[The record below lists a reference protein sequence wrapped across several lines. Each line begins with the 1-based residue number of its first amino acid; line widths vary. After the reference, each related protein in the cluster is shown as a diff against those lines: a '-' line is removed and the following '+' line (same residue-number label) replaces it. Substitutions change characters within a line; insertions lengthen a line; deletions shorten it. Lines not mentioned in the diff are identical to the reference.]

1 MFPEPKLN
9 KLEPPNRNRIL
20 YFTLKTQFKLIKF
33 MKETLEGHFCGADD
47 EHNIDYPKKTTLFE
61 FAKQLN
67 ATAEQKGKVEDKNGE
82 KHFSVSTYHDMID
95 DVSQKLKIGFEQYIM
110 AKEGEI
116 NKLKKELAKEK
127 SISDSLLSNN
137 LQLVQNLDEAKE
149 ENKVLSQ
156 SLDKVQAGYRQLSH
170 SLREV
175 QSENKQLAQ
184 KLDKVQSEKQQLAH
198 DSEATQAE
206 NRQLA
211 YKLYQAQESN
221 KLLAKNSEDI
231 LKANQQLAQKLDEA
245 QTENQQLAHDLGE
258 AQTKSKELARGQGE
272 ALAECSML
280 EYKLEE
286 AQAENQKLS
295 KKLDDARFDIG
306 RQNIA
311 IGHLKKKAERKDDAM
326 QADTSEVKEKIAR
339 EMIDSGIRF
348 VKDMKTAIDD
358 SQTFKCMG
366 LLNHMTDDCFGKHEP
381 IHRELKDM
389 IQGIFGSR
397 EQVAKEQN
405 EPRPN
410 NIRVEKG
417 GVYNAE
423 VHHQDIHPKVDKRDS
438 LPEAD
443 LPGSLPEADLMDSLP
458 RHKRRRFRLEGEDY
472 E

>member
-1 MFPEPKLN
+1 MREVFEGDHSLN
-9 KLEPPNRNRIL
+9 
-20 YFTLKTQFKLIKF
+20 Y
-33 MKETLEGHFCGADD
+33 GADD
-47 EHNIDYPKKTTLFE
+47 EHYFVYPKEKTPFE
-61 FAKQLN
+61 LYKKKN
-67 ATAEQKGKVEDKNGE
+67 TTAEKQKEKVEDKNGQ
-82 KHFSVSTYHDMID
+82 KQVSVSTYHDMID

-116 NKLKKELAKEK
+116 SKLKKELAKEK

-137 LQLVQNLDEAKE
+137 LQLVQDLDEAKE
-149 ENKVLSQ
+149 ENKDLSQ

-175 QSENKQLAQ
+175 QSEKQQLTQNLDEVKAKNKQLT
-184 KLDKVQSEKQQLAH
+184 H

-221 KLLAKNSEDI
+221 KQLAQNREDI
-231 LKANQQLAQKLDEA
+231 LKA
-245 QTENQQLAHDLGE
+245 NQQLAHDLGE

-272 ALAECSML
+272 AMAECSML

-286 AQAENQKLS
+286 TQAENQKLS
-295 KKLDDARFDIG
+295 KKLDEARDEISCKDITI
-306 RQNIA
+306 RRM
-311 IGHLKKKAERKDDAM
+311 KKDAERKDTAM
-326 QADTSEVKEKIAR
+326 QADVSEVKEKFAR

-366 LLNHMTDDCFGKHEP
+366 LLNHMTDDCFGKHES

-410 NIRVEKG
+410 NVTVEKG

-423 VHHQDIHPKVDKRDS
+423 VHHQDIHHEVDQPDFLPKGYHPLS
-438 LPEAD
+438 LPEVD
-443 LPGSLPEADLMDSLP
+443 LKDSLS
-458 RHKRRRFRLEGEDY
+458 RYKRKRLGLEGDDY
-472 E
+472 EWR

>member
-1 MFPEPKLN
+1 MREVFEGDHSLN
-9 KLEPPNRNRIL
+9 
-20 YFTLKTQFKLIKF
+20 Y
-33 MKETLEGHFCGADD
+33 GADD
-47 EHNIDYPKKTTLFE
+47 EHYFVYPKEKTPFE
-61 FAKQLN
+61 LYKKKN
-67 ATAEQKGKVEDKNGE
+67 TTAEKQKEKVEDKNGQ
-82 KHFSVSTYHDMID
+82 KQVSVSTYHDMID

-110 AKEGEI
+110 AKEEEI
-116 NKLKKELAKEK
+116 RKLNEKLASKQR
-127 SISDSLLSNN
+127 ISDSLISENQ
-137 LQLVQNLDEAKE
+137 QLVQNLDEAK
-149 ENKVLSQ
+149 K
-156 SLDKVQAGYRQLSH
+156 
-170 SLREV
+170 
-175 QSENKQLAQ
+175 ENKQLAR

-198 DSEATQAE
+198 DLEATQAE

-326 QADTSEVKEKIAR
+326 QADTSEVKEKFAR

-423 VHHQDIHPKVDKRDS
+423 VHHQDIHPKVDLPDS
-438 LPEAD
+438 LPD
-443 LPGSLPEADLMDSLP
+443 GDMKDFLP
-458 RHKRRRFRLEGEDY
+458 RYKRKRLGLEGEDY
-472 E
+472 EWR

>member
-1 MFPEPKLN
+1 MREVFEGDHSLN
-9 KLEPPNRNRIL
+9 
-20 YFTLKTQFKLIKF
+20 Y
-33 MKETLEGHFCGADD
+33 GADY
-47 EHNIDYPKKTTLFE
+47 EHYIVYPKEKTLYE

-67 ATAEQKGKVEDKNGE
+67 ATAEQKEKGEDEKGE
-82 KHFSVSTYHDMID
+82 KQISVSTYLDMID
-95 DVSQKLKIGFEQYIM
+95 DVSQKLKIGFEQYKK
-110 AKEGEI
+110 AKEEEI
-116 NKLKKELAKEK
+116 RKLKNELAKEK
-127 SISDSLLSNN
+127 SISDNLLSHN
-137 LQLVQNLDEAKE
+137 LQLVQDLDEAKE
-149 ENKVLSQ
+149 
-156 SLDKVQAGYRQLSH
+156 
-170 SLREV
+170 
-175 QSENKQLAQ
+175 ENKQLAQ
-184 KLDKVQSEKQQLAH
+184 KLDKVQSEKQQLVH
-198 DSEATQAE
+198 DLEATQAE

-221 KLLAKNSEDI
+221 K
-231 LKANQQLAQKLDEA
+231 
-245 QTENQQLAHDLGE
+245 QLAHDLGE

-272 ALAECSML
+272 AMAECSML

-295 KKLDDARFDIG
+295 KKLDEARDEISCKD
-306 RQNIA
+306 IA
-311 IGHLKKKAERKDDAM
+311 IRRMKKDAERKDTAM
-326 QADTSEVKEKIAR
+326 QVDVSEVKEKFAR

-366 LLNHMTDDCFGKHEP
+366 LLNHMTDDCFGKHEA

-423 VHHQDIHPKVDKRDS
+423 VHHQNIHPKVDKRDS

-443 LPGSLPEADLMDSLP
+443 LPDSLPEADLMDSLP
-458 RHKRRRFRLEGEDY
+458 RYKRKRFRLEGEDY
-472 E
+472 EWR

>member
-1 MFPEPKLN
+1 MREVFEGDHSLN
-9 KLEPPNRNRIL
+9 
-20 YFTLKTQFKLIKF
+20 Y
-33 MKETLEGHFCGADD
+33 GADD
-47 EHNIDYPKKTTLFE
+47 EHYIVYPKEKTLYE

-67 ATAEQKGKVEDKNGE
+67 ATAEQKEKGEDEKGE
-82 KHFSVSTYHDMID
+82 KQISVSTYLDMID
-95 DVSQKLKIGFEQYIM
+95 DVSQKLKIGFEQYKK
-110 AKEGEI
+110 AKEEEI
-116 NKLKKELAKEK
+116 RKLKNELAKEK
-127 SISDSLLSNN
+127 SISDNLLSHN
-137 LQLVQNLDEAKE
+137 LQLVQDLDEAKE
-149 ENKVLSQ
+149 ENKQQALK
-156 SLDKVQAGYRQLSH
+156 LDK
-170 SLREV
+170 V

-184 KLDKVQSEKQQLAH
+184 KLDKVQSEKQQLVH
-198 DSEATQAE
+198 DLEATQAE

-221 KLLAKNSEDI
+221 KQLAQNREDI
-231 LKANQQLAQKLDEA
+231 LKA
-245 QTENQQLAHDLGE
+245 NQQLAHDLGE

-272 ALAECSML
+272 AMAECSML

-295 KKLDDARFDIG
+295 KKLDDARDEISSQDITI
-306 RQNIA
+306 RRM
-311 IGHLKKKAERKDDAM
+311 KKDAERKDTAM
-326 QADTSEVKEKIAR
+326 QVDVSEVKEKFAR

-366 LLNHMTDDCFGKHEP
+366 LLNHMTDDCFGKHEA

-410 NIRVEKG
+410 NVTVEKG

-423 VHHQDIHPKVDKRDS
+423 VHHQDIHHEVDQPDFLPKGYHPLSLSEVDQ
-438 LPEAD
+438 LI
-443 LPGSLPEADLMDSLP
+443 SLP
-458 RHKRRRFRLEGEDY
+458 RHKRKRLGLEGEDY
-472 E
+472 EWK

>member
-1 MFPEPKLN
+1 MREVFEGDHSLN
-9 KLEPPNRNRIL
+9 
-20 YFTLKTQFKLIKF
+20 Y
-33 MKETLEGHFCGADD
+33 GADD
-47 EHNIDYPKKTTLFE
+47 EHYFVYPKQKTLSVLYKNKNT
-61 FAKQLN
+61 
-67 ATAEQKGKVEDKNGE
+67 TAEMQIEKVEDGE
-82 KHFSVSTYHDMID
+82 GKKHSSVCSYIDMIN
-95 DVSQKLKIGFEQYIM
+95 DVSQKLKIGFEQYKK
-110 AKEGEI
+110 AKEEEI
-116 NKLKKELAKEK
+116 RKLKKELAKEK
-127 SISDSLLSNN
+127 SISDNLLSNN
-137 LQLVQNLDEAKE
+137 LQLVLGLDEAKE
-149 ENKVLSQ
+149 ENKQQALK
-156 SLDKVQAGYRQLSH
+156 LDK
-170 SLREV
+170 V

-221 KLLAKNSEDI
+221 K
-231 LKANQQLAQKLDEA
+231 QLAQKLDEVQTENQQLAHDLDEA
-245 QTENQQLAHDLGE
+245 QKENQQLAHDLGE

-272 ALAECSML
+272 AMAECSML

-295 KKLDDARFDIG
+295 KKLDDARDEISSQDITI
-306 RQNIA
+306 RRM
-311 IGHLKKKAERKDDAM
+311 KKDAERKDTAM
-326 QADTSEVKEKIAR
+326 QVDVSEVKEKFAR

-366 LLNHMTDDCFGKHEP
+366 LLNHMTDDCFGKHEA

-410 NIRVEKG
+410 NVTVEKG
-417 GVYNAE
+417 GVYVAE

-458 RHKRRRFRLEGEDY
+458 RYKRKRLGLEGEDY
-472 E
+472 EWK

>member
-1 MFPEPKLN
+1 
-9 KLEPPNRNRIL
+9 
-20 YFTLKTQFKLIKF
+20 

-47 EHNIDYPKKTTLFE
+47 EHNIVYPKKKTLLE
-61 FAKQLN
+61 LLKQENPAL
-67 ATAEQKGKVEDKNGE
+67 ERPVKVDKNE
-82 KHFSVSTYHDMID
+82 KKHFSVSTYIDMID
-95 DVSQKLKIGFEQYIM
+95 DVSQKLKIGFEQYKK
-110 AKEGEI
+110 AKEEEI
-116 NKLKKELAKEK
+116 RKLKNELAAEKLFSDGVHKE
-127 SISDSLLSNN
+127 N
-137 LQLVQNLDEAKE
+137 QMLVQNLHKAKAENQQLTQNLDEVKAK
-149 ENKVLSQ
+149 
-156 SLDKVQAGYRQLSH
+156 
-170 SLREV
+170 
-175 QSENKQLAQ
+175 NKQLT
-184 KLDKVQSEKQQLAH
+184 H

-211 YKLYQAQESN
+211 YKLYLAQESN
-221 KLLAKNSEDI
+221 K
-231 LKANQQLAQKLDEA
+231 QLAQDLEQDQESNKQLAQNLEQAQKSKRQLARELDEA
-245 QTENQQLAHDLGE
+245 QKTNRQLAHDLDE
-258 AQTKSKELARGQGE
+258 AQAENKQLARGQGE
-272 ALAECSML
+272 AMDECIIL

-286 AQAENQKLS
+286 AKAENEKLS
-295 KKLDDARFDIG
+295 RKLDDARFDIG

-311 IGHLKKKAERKDDAM
+311 IGHLKKDAERKDTAM
-326 QADTSEVKEKIAR
+326 QADVSEVKEKFAR

-438 LPEAD
+438 LPKAD
-443 LPGSLPEADLMDSLP
+443 QRGSLPEVDQLDSLP
-458 RHKRRRFRLEGEDY
+458 RYKRKRLGLEGEDY
-472 E
+472 EWR

>member
-1 MFPEPKLN
+1 
-9 KLEPPNRNRIL
+9 
-20 YFTLKTQFKLIKF
+20 

-47 EHNIDYPKKTTLFE
+47 EHNIVYPKETTLFE

-67 ATAEQKGKVEDKNGE
+67 ATAEQKEKGEDEKGE
-82 KHFSVSTYHDMID
+82 KQISVSTYLGMID

-110 AKEGEI
+110 AKEEEI
-116 NKLKKELAKEK
+116 RKLNEKLASKQR
-127 SISDSLLSNN
+127 ISDSLISENQ
-137 LQLVQNLDEAKE
+137 QLVQNLDEAK
-149 ENKVLSQ
+149 K
-156 SLDKVQAGYRQLSH
+156 
-170 SLREV
+170 
-175 QSENKQLAQ
+175 ENKQLAR

-198 DSEATQAE
+198 DLEATQAE

-438 LPEAD
+438 LPKAD
-443 LPGSLPEADLMDSLP
+443 QRGSLPEVDQLDSLS
-458 RHKRRRFRLEGEDY
+458 RYKRKRLGLEGEDY
-472 E
+472 EWK

>member
-1 MFPEPKLN
+1 
-9 KLEPPNRNRIL
+9 
-20 YFTLKTQFKLIKF
+20 

-47 EHNIDYPKKTTLFE
+47 EHNIVYPKKKTLLE
-61 FAKQLN
+61 LLKQENPAL
-67 ATAEQKGKVEDKNGE
+67 ERPVKVDKNEE
-82 KHFSVSTYHDMID
+82 KHFSVSTYIDMID
-95 DVSQKLKIGFEQYIM
+95 DVSQKLKIGFEQYKK
-110 AKEGEI
+110 AKEEEI
-116 NKLKKELAKEK
+116 RKLKNELAAEKLFSDGVHKE
-127 SISDSLLSNN
+127 N
-137 LQLVQNLDEAKE
+137 QMLVQNLHKAKAENQQLTQNLDEVKAK
-149 ENKVLSQ
+149 
-156 SLDKVQAGYRQLSH
+156 
-170 SLREV
+170 
-175 QSENKQLAQ
+175 NKQLT
-184 KLDKVQSEKQQLAH
+184 H

-221 KLLAKNSEDI
+221 K
-231 LKANQQLAQKLDEA
+231 QLAQKLDEV
-245 QTENQQLAHDLGE
+245 QTENKLLAHDLDE
-258 AQTKSKELARGQGE
+258 AQKANRHFAHDLDEAQKKNKELAQGQGE
-272 ALAECSML
+272 AMAECSML

-295 KKLDDARFDIG
+295 KKLDDARDEISCKDF
-306 RQNIA
+306 A
-311 IGHLKKKAERKDDAM
+311 IRRMKKEAERKDDAM

-366 LLNHMTDDCFGKHEP
+366 LLNHMTDDCFGKHES

-410 NIRVEKG
+410 NVTVEKG

-423 VHHQDIHPKVDKRDS
+423 VHHQDIHHEVDQRDFLLKADHPLSLSEVDKAFS
-438 LPEAD
+438 L
-443 LPGSLPEADLMDSLP
+443 S
-458 RHKRRRFRLEGEDY
+458 RYKRKRLGLEGEDY
-472 E
+472 EWK

>member
-1 MFPEPKLN
+1 MREVFEGDHSLN
-9 KLEPPNRNRIL
+9 
-20 YFTLKTQFKLIKF
+20 Y
-33 MKETLEGHFCGADD
+33 GVDD
-47 EHNIDYPKKTTLFE
+47 EHYFVYPKEKTLYELCKEKNT
-61 FAKQLN
+61 
-67 ATAEQKGKVEDKNGE
+67 TAEKQKEKVEDE
-82 KHFSVSTYHDMID
+82 KGKKHSSVCSYIDMID
-95 DVSQKLKIGFEQYIM
+95 DVSQKLKIGFEQYKK
-110 AKEGEI
+110 AKEEEI
-116 NKLKKELAKEK
+116 RKLKNELAEEK
-127 SISDSLLSNN
+127 SISDNLLSHN
-137 LQLVQNLDEAKE
+137 LQLVQDLDEAKE
-149 ENKVLSQ
+149 ENKQQALK
-156 SLDKVQAGYRQLSH
+156 LDK
-170 SLREV
+170 V

-184 KLDKVQSEKQQLAH
+184 KLDKVQSEKQQLVH
-198 DSEATQAE
+198 DLEATQAE

-221 KLLAKNSEDI
+221 K
-231 LKANQQLAQKLDEA
+231 
-245 QTENQQLAHDLGE
+245 QLAHDLGE

-272 ALAECSML
+272 AMAECSML

-295 KKLDDARFDIG
+295 KKLDDARDEISSQDITI
-306 RQNIA
+306 RRM
-311 IGHLKKKAERKDDAM
+311 KKDAERKDTAM
-326 QADTSEVKEKIAR
+326 QVDVSEVKEKFAR

-366 LLNHMTDDCFGKHEP
+366 LLNHMTDDCFGKHEA

-423 VHHQDIHPKVDKRDS
+423 VHHQDIHHEVDQPDFLPKGYHPLSLSEVDQ
-438 LPEAD
+438 LI
-443 LPGSLPEADLMDSLP
+443 SLP
-458 RHKRRRFRLEGEDY
+458 RYKRKRLGLEGDDY
-472 E
+472 EWK

>member
-1 MFPEPKLN
+1 MREVFEGDHSLN
-9 KLEPPNRNRIL
+9 
-20 YFTLKTQFKLIKF
+20 Y
-33 MKETLEGHFCGADD
+33 GADD
-47 EHNIDYPKKTTLFE
+47 EHYIVYPKVKILSELYKKKNT
-61 FAKQLN
+61 
-67 ATAEQKGKVEDKNGE
+67 TAEKQKEKVEDEKGE
-82 KHFSVSTYHDMID
+82 KQVSVSTYHDMID

-116 NKLKKELAKEK
+116 SKLKKELAKEK

-137 LQLVQNLDEAKE
+137 LQLVQDLDEAKE
-149 ENKVLSQ
+149 ENKDLSQ

-175 QSENKQLAQ
+175 QSEKQQLTQNLDEVKAKNK
-184 KLDKVQSEKQQLAH
+184 QLAH

-221 KLLAKNSEDI
+221 K
-231 LKANQQLAQKLDEA
+231 QLAQNLNQAQKSKSQLAHDLDEA
-245 QTENQQLAHDLGE
+245 QKENQQLAHDLGE

-272 ALAECSML
+272 AMAECSML

-295 KKLDDARFDIG
+295 KKLDEARDEISS
-306 RQNIA
+306 QDIA
-311 IGHLKKKAERKDDAM
+311 IRRMKKDAERKDTAM
-326 QADTSEVKEKIAR
+326 QVDVSEVKEAFAR

-366 LLNHMTDDCFGKHEP
+366 LLTRMTDDCFGKHEA
-381 IHRELKDM
+381 IHSELKDM

-410 NIRVEKG
+410 NVTVEKG

-423 VHHQDIHPKVDKRDS
+423 VHHQNIHPKVDKRDF

-458 RHKRRRFRLEGEDY
+458 RYKRRRFRLEGDDY
-472 E
+472 EWR

>member
-1 MFPEPKLN
+1 MREVFEGDHSLN
-9 KLEPPNRNRIL
+9 
-20 YFTLKTQFKLIKF
+20 Y
-33 MKETLEGHFCGADD
+33 GADD
-47 EHNIDYPKKTTLFE
+47 EHYIVYPKEKTLFE
-61 FAKQLN
+61 LYKN
-67 ATAEQKGKVEDKNGE
+67 KNTTAEKQKEKVEDENGK

-116 NKLKKELAKEK
+116 NKLKQELAKEK

-137 LQLVQNLDEAKE
+137 LRLVQDLDEAKE
-149 ENKVLSQ
+149 ENKQLSQ
-156 SLDKVQAGYRQLSH
+156 SLDKVQAGNRQLAH
-170 SLREV
+170 RLREV
-175 QSENKQLAQ
+175 QSEKQQLAQ

-231 LKANQQLAQKLDEA
+231 LKANQQLAQKLDETQKA
-245 QTENQQLAHDLGE
+245 NQQLAHDLGE

-272 ALAECSML
+272 AMAECSML

-295 KKLDDARFDIG
+295 KKLDDARDEISCKDITI
-306 RQNIA
+306 RRM
-311 IGHLKKKAERKDDAM
+311 KKDAERKDTAM
-326 QADTSEVKEKIAR
+326 QVDVSEVKEKFAR

-366 LLNHMTDDCFGKHEP
+366 LLNHMTDDCFGKHEA

-410 NIRVEKG
+410 NVTVEKG

-423 VHHQDIHPKVDKRDS
+423 VHHQDIHHEVDQPDFLPKGYHPLSLSEVDQ
-438 LPEAD
+438 LI
-443 LPGSLPEADLMDSLP
+443 SLP
-458 RHKRRRFRLEGEDY
+458 RYKRRRFRLEGEDY
-472 E
+472 EWK

>member
-1 MFPEPKLN
+1 MREVFEGDHSLN
-9 KLEPPNRNRIL
+9 
-20 YFTLKTQFKLIKF
+20 Y
-33 MKETLEGHFCGADD
+33 GADD
-47 EHNIDYPKKTTLFE
+47 EHYIVYPKVKILSELYKKKNT
-61 FAKQLN
+61 
-67 ATAEQKGKVEDKNGE
+67 TAEKQKEKVEDEKGE
-82 KHFSVSTYHDMID
+82 KQVSVSTYHDMID

-116 NKLKKELAKEK
+116 SKLKKELAKEK

-137 LQLVQNLDEAKE
+137 LQLVQDLDEAKE
-149 ENKVLSQ
+149 ENKDLSQ

-175 QSENKQLAQ
+175 QSEKQQLTQNLDEVKAKNKQLAH
-184 KLDKVQSEKQQLAH
+184 KSET
-198 DSEATQAE
+198 TQAE

-211 YKLYQAQESN
+211 CKLYQSQELNKKQAQNLNEAY
-221 KLLAKNSEDI
+221 KLKC
-231 LKANQQLAQKLDEA
+231 QLAHDLDEA

-258 AQTKSKELARGQGE
+258 AQTKNKELARGQGE
-272 ALAECSML
+272 AMAECSML

-295 KKLDDARFDIG
+295 KKLDEARDEISCKDITI
-306 RQNIA
+306 RRM
-311 IGHLKKKAERKDDAM
+311 KKDAERKDTAM
-326 QADTSEVKEKIAR
+326 QVDVSEVKEKFAR

-366 LLNHMTDDCFGKHEP
+366 LLNHMTDDCFGKHEA

-410 NIRVEKG
+410 NVTVEKG

-423 VHHQDIHPKVDKRDS
+423 VHHQDIHHEVDQPDFLPKGYHPLSLSEVDQ
-438 LPEAD
+438 LI
-443 LPGSLPEADLMDSLP
+443 SLP
-458 RHKRRRFRLEGEDY
+458 RHKRKRLGLEGEDY
-472 E
+472 EWK

>member
-1 MFPEPKLN
+1 MREVFEGDHSLN
-9 KLEPPNRNRIL
+9 
-20 YFTLKTQFKLIKF
+20 Y
-33 MKETLEGHFCGADD
+33 GADD
-47 EHNIDYPKKTTLFE
+47 EHYFVYPKEKTLFE

-67 ATAEQKGKVEDKNGE
+67 ATAEQKEKGEDEKGE
-82 KHFSVSTYHDMID
+82 KQISVSTYLGMID

-110 AKEGEI
+110 AKEEEI
-116 NKLKKELAKEK
+116 RKLNEKLASKQR
-127 SISDSLLSNN
+127 ISDSLISENQ
-137 LQLVQNLDEAKE
+137 QLVQNLDEAK
-149 ENKVLSQ
+149 K
-156 SLDKVQAGYRQLSH
+156 
-170 SLREV
+170 
-175 QSENKQLAQ
+175 ENKQLAR

-198 DSEATQAE
+198 DLEATQAE

-231 LKANQQLAQKLDEA
+231 LKA
-245 QTENQQLAHDLGE
+245 NQQLAHDLGE

-366 LLNHMTDDCFGKHEP
+366 LLNHMTDDCFGKHEA

-410 NIRVEKG
+410 FVTVEKG

-423 VHHQDIHPKVDKRDS
+423 VHHQNIHPKVDLPDS
-438 LPEAD
+438 LPD
-443 LPGSLPEADLMDSLP
+443 GDMKDFLP
-458 RHKRRRFRLEGEDY
+458 RYKRKRLGLEGEDY
-472 E
+472 EWK

>member
-1 MFPEPKLN
+1 
-9 KLEPPNRNRIL
+9 
-20 YFTLKTQFKLIKF
+20 

-47 EHNIDYPKKTTLFE
+47 EHNIVYPKKNTLLE
-61 FAKQLN
+61 LLKQENPAL
-67 ATAEQKGKVEDKNGE
+67 ERPVKVDKNEE
-82 KHFSVSTYHDMID
+82 KHFSVSTYIDMID
-95 DVSQKLKIGFEQYIM
+95 DVSQKLKIGFEQYKK
-110 AKEGEI
+110 AKEEEI
-116 NKLKKELAKEK
+116 RKLKNELAAEKLFSDGVHKE
-127 SISDSLLSNN
+127 N
-137 LQLVQNLDEAKE
+137 QMLVQNLHKAKAENQQLTQNLDEVKAK
-149 ENKVLSQ
+149 
-156 SLDKVQAGYRQLSH
+156 
-170 SLREV
+170 
-175 QSENKQLAQ
+175 NKQLT
-184 KLDKVQSEKQQLAH
+184 H

-221 KLLAKNSEDI
+221 K
-231 LKANQQLAQKLDEA
+231 QLAQKLDEV
-245 QTENQQLAHDLGE
+245 QTENKLLAHDLDE
-258 AQTKSKELARGQGE
+258 AQKANRHFAHDLDEAQKKNKELAQGQGE
-272 ALAECSML
+272 AMAECSML

-295 KKLDDARFDIG
+295 KKLDDARDEISCKDF
-306 RQNIA
+306 A
-311 IGHLKKKAERKDDAM
+311 IRRMKKEAERKDDAM

-366 LLNHMTDDCFGKHEP
+366 LLNHMTDDCFGKHES

-410 NIRVEKG
+410 NVTVEKG

-423 VHHQDIHPKVDKRDS
+423 VHHQDIHHEVDQRDFLLKADHPLSLSEVDKAFS
-438 LPEAD
+438 L
-443 LPGSLPEADLMDSLP
+443 S
-458 RHKRRRFRLEGEDY
+458 RYKRKRLGLEGEDY
-472 E
+472 EWK

>member
-1 MFPEPKLN
+1 
-9 KLEPPNRNRIL
+9 
-20 YFTLKTQFKLIKF
+20 

-47 EHNIDYPKKTTLFE
+47 EHNIVYPKKKTLFE
-61 FAKQLN
+61 LLKQENPAL
-67 ATAEQKGKVEDKNGE
+67 ERPVKVDKNE
-82 KHFSVSTYHDMID
+82 KKHFSVSTYIDMID
-95 DVSQKLKIGFEQYIM
+95 DVSQKLKIGFEQYKK
-110 AKEGEI
+110 AKEEEI
-116 NKLKKELAKEK
+116 CKLKNELAAEKLFSDGVHKE
-127 SISDSLLSNN
+127 N
-137 LQLVQNLDEAKE
+137 QMLVQNLHKAKAENQQLTQNLDEVKAK
-149 ENKVLSQ
+149 
-156 SLDKVQAGYRQLSH
+156 
-170 SLREV
+170 
-175 QSENKQLAQ
+175 NKQLT
-184 KLDKVQSEKQQLAH
+184 H

-221 KLLAKNSEDI
+221 K
-231 LKANQQLAQKLDEA
+231 QLAQNLNQAQKSKSQLAHDLDEA

-258 AQTKSKELARGQGE
+258 AQTKNKELARGQGE
-272 ALAECSML
+272 AMAECSML

-295 KKLDDARFDIG
+295 KKLDEARDEISCKDITI
-306 RQNIA
+306 RRMR
-311 IGHLKKKAERKDDAM
+311 KDAERKDTAM
-326 QADTSEVKEKIAR
+326 QVDVSEVKEAFAR

-366 LLNHMTDDCFGKHEP
+366 LLTRMTDDCFGKHEA
-381 IHRELKDM
+381 IHSELKDM

-410 NIRVEKG
+410 NVTVEKG

-423 VHHQDIHPKVDKRDS
+423 VHHQNIHPKVDKRDS

-443 LPGSLPEADLMDSLP
+443 LPDSLP
-458 RHKRRRFRLEGEDY
+458 DVDMKDSLSRYKRRRFRLEGDDY
-472 E
+472 EWR

>member
-1 MFPEPKLN
+1 
-9 KLEPPNRNRIL
+9 
-20 YFTLKTQFKLIKF
+20 

-47 EHNIDYPKKTTLFE
+47 EHNIVYPKKKTLFE
-61 FAKQLN
+61 LLKQENPAL
-67 ATAEQKGKVEDKNGE
+67 ERPVKVDKNE
-82 KHFSVSTYHDMID
+82 KKHFSVSTYIDMID
-95 DVSQKLKIGFEQYIM
+95 DVSQKLKIGFEQYKK
-110 AKEGEI
+110 AKEEEI
-116 NKLKKELAKEK
+116 CKLKNELAAEKLFSDGVHKE
-127 SISDSLLSNN
+127 N
-137 LQLVQNLDEAKE
+137 QMLVQNLHKAKAENQQLTQNLDEVKAK
-149 ENKVLSQ
+149 
-156 SLDKVQAGYRQLSH
+156 
-170 SLREV
+170 
-175 QSENKQLAQ
+175 NKQLT
-184 KLDKVQSEKQQLAH
+184 H

-221 KLLAKNSEDI
+221 K
-231 LKANQQLAQKLDEA
+231 QLAQNLNQAQKSKSQLAHDLDEA
-245 QTENQQLAHDLGE
+245 QKENQQLAHDLGE

-272 ALAECSML
+272 AMAECSML

-295 KKLDDARFDIG
+295 KKLDEARFDIG

-311 IGHLKKKAERKDDAM
+311 IGHLKKKAERKDTAM
-326 QADTSEVKEKIAR
+326 QADTSEVKEKFAR

-366 LLNHMTDDCFGKHEP
+366 LLNHMTDDCFGKHES

-423 VHHQDIHPKVDKRDS
+423 VHHQDIHHEVDQPDFLPKGYHPLSLSEVDQ
-438 LPEAD
+438 LI
-443 LPGSLPEADLMDSLP
+443 SLP
-458 RHKRRRFRLEGEDY
+458 RHKRKRLGLEGEDY

>member
-1 MFPEPKLN
+1 MREVFEGDHSLN
-9 KLEPPNRNRIL
+9 
-20 YFTLKTQFKLIKF
+20 Y
-33 MKETLEGHFCGADD
+33 GADD
-47 EHNIDYPKKTTLFE
+47 EHYIVYPKVKTLYELCKEKNTT
-61 FAKQLN
+61 AKM
-67 ATAEQKGKVEDKNGE
+67 QKEKVEDEKGE
-82 KHFSVSTYHDMID
+82 KQISVSTYLGMID

-110 AKEGEI
+110 AKEEEI
-116 NKLKKELAKEK
+116 RKLNEKLASKQR
-127 SISDSLLSNN
+127 ISDSLISENQ
-137 LQLVQNLDEAKE
+137 QLVQNLDEAKK
-149 ENKVLSQ
+149 ENKQLSQ
-156 SLDKVQAGYRQLSH
+156 SLDKVQAGNRQLAH
-170 SLREV
+170 RLRE
-175 QSENKQLAQ
+175 
-184 KLDKVQSEKQQLAH
+184 VQSEKQQLAH

-231 LKANQQLAQKLDEA
+231 LKANQQLAQKLDETQKA
-245 QTENQQLAHDLGE
+245 NQQLAHDLGE
-258 AQTKSKELARGQGE
+258 AQTKNKELARGQGE
-272 ALAECSML
+272 AMAECSML

-295 KKLDDARFDIG
+295 KKLDEARDEISCKDITI
-306 RQNIA
+306 RRM
-311 IGHLKKKAERKDDAM
+311 KKDAERKDTAM
-326 QADTSEVKEKIAR
+326 QVDVSEVKEKFAR

-366 LLNHMTDDCFGKHEP
+366 LLNHMTDDCFGKHES

-423 VHHQDIHPKVDKRDS
+423 VHHQDIHPKMDKRDS

-458 RHKRRRFRLEGEDY
+458 RYKRRRFRLEGEDY
-472 E
+472 EWK

>member
-1 MFPEPKLN
+1 MREVFEGDHSLN
-9 KLEPPNRNRIL
+9 
-20 YFTLKTQFKLIKF
+20 Y
-33 MKETLEGHFCGADD
+33 GADD
-47 EHNIDYPKKTTLFE
+47 EHYIVYPKVKILSELYKKKNT
-61 FAKQLN
+61 
-67 ATAEQKGKVEDKNGE
+67 TAEKQKEKVEDEKGE
-82 KHFSVSTYHDMID
+82 KQVSVSTYHDMID

-116 NKLKKELAKEK
+116 SKLKKELAKEK

-149 ENKVLSQ
+149 ENKDLSQ

-175 QSENKQLAQ
+175 QSEKQQLTQNLDEVKAKNKQLT
-184 KLDKVQSEKQQLAH
+184 H

-221 KLLAKNSEDI
+221 K
-231 LKANQQLAQKLDEA
+231 QLAQNLNQAQKSKSQLAHDLDEA
-245 QTENQQLAHDLGE
+245 QKENQQLAHDLGE

-272 ALAECSML
+272 AMAECSML
-280 EYKLEE
+280 EFKLEE

-295 KKLDDARFDIG
+295 KKLDEARDEISCKDITI
-306 RQNIA
+306 RRM
-311 IGHLKKKAERKDDAM
+311 KKDAERKDTAM
-326 QADTSEVKEKIAR
+326 QVDVSEVKEKFAR

-366 LLNHMTDDCFGKHEP
+366 LLNHMTDDCFGKHES

-423 VHHQDIHPKVDKRDS
+423 VHHQDIHHEVDQPDFLPKGYHPLSLSEVDQ
-438 LPEAD
+438 LI
-443 LPGSLPEADLMDSLP
+443 SLP
-458 RHKRRRFRLEGEDY
+458 RHKRKRLGLEGEDY
-472 E
+472 EWK

>member
-1 MFPEPKLN
+1 MREVFEGDHSLN
-9 KLEPPNRNRIL
+9 
-20 YFTLKTQFKLIKF
+20 Y
-33 MKETLEGHFCGADD
+33 GADD
-47 EHNIDYPKKTTLFE
+47 EHYFVYPKEKTLYELCKEKNTT
-61 FAKQLN
+61 AKM
-67 ATAEQKGKVEDKNGE
+67 QKEKVEDGE
-82 KHFSVSTYHDMID
+82 GKKHSSVCSYIGMID
-95 DVSQKLKIGFEQYIM
+95 DVSQKLKIGFEQYKK
-110 AKEGEI
+110 AKEEEI
-116 NKLKKELAKEK
+116 RKLKNELAKEK
-127 SISDSLLSNN
+127 SISDNLLSHN
-137 LQLVQNLDEAKE
+137 LQLVQDLDEAKE
-149 ENKVLSQ
+149 ENKQQALK
-156 SLDKVQAGYRQLSH
+156 LD
-170 SLREV
+170 EV
-175 QSENKQLAQ
+175 KAKNKQLT
-184 KLDKVQSEKQQLAH
+184 H
-198 DSEATQAE
+198 DSEATRAE

-221 KLLAKNSEDI
+221 K
-231 LKANQQLAQKLDEA
+231 
-245 QTENQQLAHDLGE
+245 QLAHDLGE

-272 ALAECSML
+272 AMDECMIL

-295 KKLDDARFDIG
+295 KKLDDARDEISSQDITI
-306 RQNIA
+306 RRM
-311 IGHLKKKAERKDDAM
+311 KKDAERKDTAM
-326 QADTSEVKEKIAR
+326 QVDVSEVKEKFAR

-366 LLNHMTDDCFGKHEP
+366 LLNHMTDDCFGKHEA

-410 NIRVEKG
+410 NVTVEKG

-458 RHKRRRFRLEGEDY
+458 RYKRKRLGLEGEDY
-472 E
+472 EWK

>member
-1 MFPEPKLN
+1 MREVFEGDHSLN
-9 KLEPPNRNRIL
+9 
-20 YFTLKTQFKLIKF
+20 Y
-33 MKETLEGHFCGADD
+33 GADD
-47 EHNIDYPKKTTLFE
+47 EHYFVYPKEKTPFE
-61 FAKQLN
+61 LYKKKN
-67 ATAEQKGKVEDKNGE
+67 TTAEKQKEKVEDKNGQ
-82 KHFSVSTYHDMID
+82 KQVSVSTYHDMID

-116 NKLKKELAKEK
+116 SKLKKELAKEK

-137 LQLVQNLDEAKE
+137 LQLVQDLDEAKE
-149 ENKVLSQ
+149 ENKDLSQ

-184 KLDKVQSEKQQLAH
+184 KLDKVQSEKQQLVH
-198 DSEATQAE
+198 DLEATQAE

-221 KLLAKNSEDI
+221 KQLAQNREDI
-231 LKANQQLAQKLDEA
+231 LKA
-245 QTENQQLAHDLGE
+245 NQQLAHDLGE

-366 LLNHMTDDCFGKHEP
+366 LLNHMTDDCFGKHES

-423 VHHQDIHPKVDKRDS
+423 VHHQDIHHEVDQPDFLPKGYHPLSLSEVDQ
-438 LPEAD
+438 LI
-443 LPGSLPEADLMDSLP
+443 SLP
-458 RHKRRRFRLEGEDY
+458 RHKRKRLGLEGEDY
-472 E
+472 EWK